1 MERENNGRFKKKTS
15 NSLIEE
21 NDEGIMSSFQLPNLM
36 TLFCWF
42 LFVIITIPWF
52 IILLNSNILT
62 KSGYLIKDA
71 LGVYT
76 NKLEMDGNPNNNKAN
91 IIFGGNKGNDLSG
104 RSNRNTNENPK
115 PNILSSNIN
124 SDI

>member
-1 MERENNGRFKKKTS
+1 MQTTQLHLVFKNKTLQIHMERENNGRFKKKTS

-21 NDEGIMSSFQLPNLM
+21 NEEGNYEFKFQLPNLM

-71 LGVYT
+71 LGVYIQT
-76 NKLEMDGNPNNNKAN
+76 
-91 IIFGGNKGNDLSG
+91 
-104 RSNRNTNENPK
+104 
-115 PNILSSNIN
+115 
-124 SDI
+124 